1 MARDLNKVMLTG
13 RLGKDVELRVTPNGR
28 SVATFSVASSRNVRE
43 GDSFKEQTEWF
54 RVVAWE
60 KLAETCSNYLH
71 KGSHVFIEGRLQT
84 REYQDKDGVKR
95 YSTEVIA
102 TDMTMLD
109 SKSQSQGGGNDIGD
123 AWDNAGG
130 GSGNSYSNSG
140 GNRSSG
146 GNRARGNEFD
156 GGETDLEDIPF

>member
-43 GDSFKEQTEWF
+43 GDAWKEQTEWF

-84 REYQDKDGVKR
+84 REYQDKDGVRKF
-95 YSTEVIA
+95 STEVIA

-109 SKSQSQGGGNDIGD
+109 SKGQGGGQGGDSDIND
-123 AWDNAGG
+123 AWDNAGAP
-130 GSGNSYSNSG
+130 
-140 GNRSSG
+140 SSG
-146 GNRARGNEFD
+146 GRPSGGGGNNRSRSNNY
-156 GGETDLEDIPF
+156 GGEETDLEDIPF

>member
-28 SVATFSVASSRNVRE
+28 SVATFTVASGRSVRDGE
-43 GDSFKEQTEWF
+43 GYKDQTEWF

-84 REYQDKDGVKR
+84 REWQDKEGQKR
-95 YSTEVIA
+95 FSTEVIA

-109 SKSQSQGGGNDIGD
+109 AKGQNSGGGSGDINE
-123 AWDNAGG
+123 AWDNAGSSNAG
-130 GSGNSYSNSG
+130 GRSST
-140 GNRSSG
+140 GNRSKS
-146 GNRARGNEFD
+146 NDFD
-156 GGETDLEDIPF
+156 SGGETDLEDIPF

>member
-28 SVATFSVASSRNVRE
+28 SVATFSVASSRNIRE
-43 GDSFKEQTEWF
+43 GDAWKEQTEWF

-84 REYQDKDGVKR
+84 REYTDKDGIKK

-109 SKSQSQGGGNDIGD
+109 SKGQNSGGGNDIED

-130 GSGNSYSNSG
+130 GGNSNSG
-140 GNRSSG
+140 SGGRSSG
-146 GNRARGNEFD
+146 GNRSRGNSYD
-156 GGETDLEDIPF
+156 SGETDLEDIPF